1 VIGMVLAAGTGRR
14 LRPDTD
20 GRPKALLPVAG
31 ETTILDIAIR
41 NLAAAGLTE
50 VVIVV
55 GYAAGLVADRVPE
68 LERAYGVSI
77 DLVHNDRAEEWNNA
91 YSLWLAREYFGR
103 GVLLVNGDTVHPVSV
118 EKTLLAASA
127 AARSAAQSPAKN
139 KQAGSA
145 GPAGPG
151 RPGPAI
157 GVSNGGRREPLLGR
171 VIIAIDDIKALAD
184 EEMKVVLDPDG
195 MLLRITKVMDPA
207 NAHGEYMG
215 VTLIEPAAAVA
226 LADSLETTWRRDPGL
241 YYEDGF
247 AEFSERGGAV
257 LAAPI
262 GAVEWVE
269 VDNHADWQRAR
280 EIAGRC

>member
-20 GRPKALLPVAG
+20 GLPKALLPVAG
-31 ETTILDIAIR
+31 DTTILDIALR

-55 GYAAGLVADRVPE
+55 GYAAAAVADRVPAY
-68 LERAYGVSI
+68 ERDYGLSI
-77 DLVHNDRAEEWNNA
+77 DLVHNERAEEWNNA
-91 YSLWLAREYFGR
+91 YSLWLAREYFRR
-103 GVLLVNGDTVHPVSV
+103 GVLLVNGDTVHPLSV

-127 AARSAAQSPAKN
+127 ACA
-139 KQAGSA
+139 
-145 GPAGPG
+145 AGPG
-151 RPGPAI
+151 RVGRSQRRADSPRVPAT
-157 GVSNGGRREPLLGR
+157 SNGSRREPVLGR
-171 VIIAIDDIKALAD
+171 LIIAIDDIKKLAD
-184 EEMKVVLDPDG
+184 EEMKVVLDEDG
-195 MLLRITKVMDPA
+195 MLVRITKVMDPA
-207 NAHGEYMG
+207 HAHGEYMG
-215 VTLIEPAAAVA
+215 LTLIESTAAVA
-226 LADSLETTWRRDPGL
+226 LADSLEATWRRDPHL

-269 VDNHADWQRAR
+269 VDDHADLLRAR
-280 EIAGRC
+280 EIASRC